1 MKTLITINNQNEITT
16 YLTKKVGT
24 YAINSA
30 LQKAFGRKAFA
41 VGGEV
46 YGDGKLV
53 TICGYYID
61 KKTSGNPV
69 LANNVIIYTKEV

>member
-30 LQKAFGRKAFA
+30 LQKAFGRKAFV
-41 VGGEV
+41 VGGEKH
-46 YGDGKLV
+46 GEGNLV
-53 TICGYYID
+53 TIYGYYID

-69 LANNVIIYTKEV
+69 LANNVIIYTKVV

>member
-30 LQKAFGRKAFA
+30 LQKAFGRKAFV
-41 VGGEV
+41 VGGEKH
-46 YGDGKLV
+46 GEGNLV
-53 TICGYYID
+53 TIY
-61 KKTSGNPV
+61 
-69 LANNVIIYTKEV
+69 